1 MTLLLRGANT
11 LIEYQQ
17 FFVLALA
24 FVRKSLY
31 RTRRFHS
38 LWASAAH
45 MTHANHANSHT
56 NNCGIGRLRGEFCLA
71 SIAK

>member
-1 MTLLLRGANT
+1 MTLLHRCAKT

-17 FFVLALA
+17 IFVLALA

-38 LWASAAH
+38 LWASA
-45 MTHANHANSHT
+45 THTTNAIHANSRGK
-56 NNCGIGRLRGEFCLA
+56 NCGTGGLRGEFCVA
-71 SIAK
+71 A

>member
-1 MTLLLRGANT
+1 MTLLRSCANT
-11 LIEYQQ
+11 LTRYQQ

-45 MTHANHANSHT
+45 MTHANHANSRA
-56 NNCGIGRLRGEFCLA
+56 NNCGTGRLRGEICLA